1 MVLNRK
7 SIIVLY
13 IVILKVSYVYISIK
27 PIFLYNNIKV
37 NIFKRVGSL
46 YRYSIR
52 YLLYYLSK
60 NI

>member
-13 IVILKVSYVYISIK
+13 IVIPKVSYIHISIK
-27 PIFLYNNIKV
+27 LVFFYNNIKV

-46 YRYSIR
+46 CGYSIR

-60 NI
+60 NT